1 MCASRPSVPSL
12 TESQALT
19 PSLRRRSLVR
29 IVTRHST
36 NPGPRAPSGT
46 QAIERAFAILRAFSD
61 MHREWTL
68 AELSRTLHLTKPTA
82 LRLLGVLEREG
93 MVRRSGPGG
102 SYRLGPTAIEFGA
115 LAQRTTDLAGVAR
128 AELER
133 LEGLTG
139 ETVSLEVLA
148 GPQIQVLDQV
158 RGRSRGSAA
167 EYVGARWPAH
177 AAATGKVMLA
187 AAHAAG
193 NEVWRD
199 YVAAVGSR
207 LPRFTDRTIASI
219 SRLRIE
225 LTVVERQGFATAIEE
240 LNVGYAAIAAP
251 IRDHNG
257 AVVAAICLGGPLPRI
272 ARRRLRSLVRQVID
286 ASTAVSRSLG
296 SSAGLRGADSPARLR
311 A

>member
-1 MCASRPSVPSL
+1 M
-12 TESQALT
+12 TQSQALT
-19 PSLRRRSLVR
+19 APLQRRSLVR

-36 NPGPRAPSGT
+36 KSGTPLPSGT

-61 MHREWTL
+61 AHREWTL
-68 AELSRTLHLTKPTA
+68 AELSRALHLTKPTA

-128 AELER
+128 TELER
-133 LEGLTG
+133 LEALTG

-187 AAHAAG
+187 AAQAAG
-193 NEVWRD
+193 SELWRD
-199 YVAAVGSR
+199 YLATVGGR
-207 LPRFTDRTIASI
+207 LPRFTDRTIASTA
-219 SRLRIE
+219 RLRTE
-225 LTVVERQGFATAIEE
+225 LTTVERQGFATAIEE

-257 AVVAAICLGGPLPRI
+257 SVVAAICLGGPLPRI
-272 ARRRLRSLVRQVID
+272 ARRRLRTLVRQVIE
-286 ASTAVSRSLG
+286 ASAGVSRSLG
-296 SSAGLRGADSPARLR
+296 SSAGLRGPEPLTRLR

>member
-1 MCASRPSVPSL
+1 V
-12 TESQALT
+12 
-19 PSLRRRSLVR
+19 
-29 IVTRHST
+29 IRHST
-36 NPGPRAPSGT
+36 NSAPRAPSGT
-46 QAIERAFAILRAFSD
+46 QAIERAFAILRSFSD
-61 MHREWTL
+61 SRREWTL
-68 AELSRTLHLTKPTA
+68 AELSRSLVLTKPTA

-102 SYRLGPTAIEFGA
+102 TYRLGPTAIEFGA

-128 AELER
+128 PELER
-133 LEGLTG
+133 LAERTG
-139 ETVSLEVLA
+139 ETASLEVLA

-158 RGRSRGSAA
+158 RGPSRGSAA

-187 AAHAAG
+187 AAHAADSDL
-193 NEVWRD
+193 WHD
-199 YVAAVGSR
+199 YVAVMGSR
-207 LPRFTDRTIASI
+207 LPRFTDRTIASMP
-219 SRLRIE
+219 RLITA

-257 AVVAAICLGGPLPRI
+257 TVVAAICLGGPLTRI
-272 ARRRLRSLVRQVID
+272 ARRRLRILTRQVME
-286 ASTAVSRSLG
+286 ACGSVSRSLG
-296 SSAGLRGADSPARLR
+296 SAAGLRGHEPLLRLR